1 MSDSSTSQPILVTA
15 GPLDRR
21 FDPFRFFKYGGLLLG
36 VLTLLATLIYW
47 GLGKYY
53 HRPDW
58 TLMNCLFM
66 VVITLT
72 TIGYGDWLE
81 LKNLYA
87 AEAFT
92 MLLAMIGI
100 AVPAF
105 VISNVTALIVEGLF
119 TERFRRRRME
129 KVIAALKDHVIVCGV
144 GTTGTHCLSELMWTG
159 RQVVGIDKDEVK
171 LRHLCDEIGE
181 FPYVVGSAESDE
193 VLKQAGIEHASGL
206 IACLTDDK
214 DNVFVTLTARSMNRH
229 LRIISKVLD
238 ETSRRKMVIAGAN
251 NTVNPTAV
259 GGLRL
264 VSELVRPNVVT
275 FLDSM
280 MRDRNAHHRFEE
292 LEVESG
298 SEVADK
304 TLAQA
309 NLRGRGKALVVAA
322 KRPGEKTFI
331 YNPTAD
337 LVLEPGLVLVLLASL
352 SDLQNLRP
360 QFRTPA

>member
-1 MSDSSTSQPILVTA
+1 
-15 GPLDRR
+15 
-21 FDPFRFFKYGGLLLG
+21 
-36 VLTLLATLIYW
+36 
-47 GLGKYY
+47 
-53 HRPDW
+53 
-58 TLMNCLFM
+58 
-66 VVITLT
+66 
-72 TIGYGDWLE
+72 
-81 LKNLYA
+81 
-87 AEAFT
+87 
-92 MLLAMIGI
+92 
-100 AVPAF
+100 
-105 VISNVTALIVEGLF
+105 
-119 TERFRRRRME
+119 ME
-129 KVIAALKDHVIVCGV
+129 KLIAGLKDHIIVCGV

-159 RQVVGIDKDEVK
+159 RSVVGIDKDEIK

-193 VLKQAGIEHASGL
+193 VLKSAGIESASGL
-206 IACLTDDK
+206 IACLTEDK

-238 ETSRRKMVIAGAN
+238 ETSRRKMIIAGAN

-292 LEVESG
+292 IEVEPG
-298 SEVADK
+298 SDVAEK

-309 NLRGRGKALVVAA
+309 NLRSKGKALVVAA

-337 LVLEPGLVLVLLASL
+337 LILEPGLVLVLLASL

-360 QFRTPA
+360 LFVAK

>member
-1 MSDSSTSQPILVTA
+1 MSDSSTSQPILVSA

-21 FDPFRFFKYGGLLLG
+21 FDPFRFLKWGGMLLG

-47 GLGKYY
+47 SMGKYY

-105 VISNVTALIVEGLF
+105 VISNFTALIVEGLF

-129 KVIAALKDHVIVCGV
+129 KLIAGLKDHIIVCGV

-159 RQVVGIDKDEVK
+159 RSVVGIDKDEIK

-181 FPYVVGSAESDE
+181 FLRRRLGRVRRGAQS
-193 VLKQAGIEHASGL
+193 AGIEGASGL
-206 IACLTDDK
+206 IACLTEDK
-214 DNVFVTLTARSMNRH
+214 GQRLCHADRA
-229 LRIISKVLD
+229 LD
-238 ETSRRKMVIAGAN
+238 ES
-251 NTVNPTAV
+251 P
-259 GGLRL
+259 
-264 VSELVRPNVVT
+264 P
-275 FLDSM
+275 
-280 MRDRNAHHRFEE
+280 AHHQQGPRRDQP
-292 LEVESG
+292 SQDDHRWRQQHRKPHRRRW
-298 SEVADK
+298 SA
-304 TLAQA
+304 
-309 NLRGRGKALVVAA
+309 
-322 KRPGEKTFI
+322 
-331 YNPTAD
+331 
-337 LVLEPGLVLVLLASL
+337 PGL
-352 SDLQNLRP
+352 
-360 QFRTPA
+360 